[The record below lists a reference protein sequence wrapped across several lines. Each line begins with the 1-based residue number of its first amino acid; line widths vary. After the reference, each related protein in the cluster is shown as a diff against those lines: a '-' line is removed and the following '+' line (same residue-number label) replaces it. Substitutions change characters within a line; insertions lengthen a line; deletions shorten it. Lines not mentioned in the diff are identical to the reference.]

1 MAESTSTQ
9 ELLGPV
15 VCIGVHILDI
25 HGRPVSEIPPGQ
37 NSLIIDEIRIT
48 AAGTAAGT
56 SVDLAKLGARVLNM
70 GAVGDDDMGDLVL
83 TLLERHGVATDLI
96 TRKAQ
101 QRTSAT
107 ILPIR
112 PNGERPALHAVGAN
126 ADFVRS
132 DLTSAHLAALGDAR
146 LIHVGGPDSLTGF
159 DPVELAECLEDA
171 RRGGASVTMDVLHRG
186 SAEGLDRLAPLL
198 SQVDWFLPNDDQL
211 RSFTGCDDLVEGMKV
226 IRGLGARGVAVTLG
240 EAGCLVDDGTS
251 VASLPAMKVSVVDTT
266 GCGDGFDAGFITGL
280 LRGLRPLEAAWLG
293 TICGGL
299 VATGLGSDAG
309 IESWEQVLGILE
321 GLSGHEDARS
331 ALEALRGI
339 HR

>member
-1 MAESTSTQ
+1 MAASTSTQ

-15 VCIGVHILDI
+15 ICFGVHILDI

-56 SVDLAKLGARVLNM
+56 SVDLAKLGARVVNM

-83 TLLERHGVATDLI
+83 TLLERHGVATNLI
-96 TRKAQ
+96 TRKAA

-126 ADFVRS
+126 ADFTRS
-132 DLTSAHLAALGDAR
+132 DLTAAHLNSLREAR

-159 DPVELAECLEDA
+159 DTVDLARCLEDA
-171 RRGGASVTMDVLHRG
+171 RRSGASVTMDVLHRG
-186 SAEGLDRLAPLL
+186 SKQGLESLEPLL

-211 RSFTGCDDLVEGMKV
+211 RTFTGCDDLLEGMKV
-226 IRGLGARGVAVTLG
+226 IRGMGARGVAVTLG
-240 EAGCLVDDGTS
+240 EAGCLVDDGTT
-251 VASLPAMKVSVVDTT
+251 VTAIPARKVSVVDTT
-266 GCGDGFDAGFITGL
+266 GCGDGFDAGFIAGL

-309 IESWEQVLGILE
+309 IVSWDQVLGILE
-321 GLSGHEDARS
+321 SLSDHEDARS
-331 ALEALRGI
+331 ALATLRGSA
-339 HR
+339 